1 LDAVKIGFAA
11 PVSGSWA
18 TRENLVT
25 VARRAQELGYHELWA
40 FQRLLSPEDD
50 SWGPAYR
57 SVLDPV
63 AVLAYLAAHTS
74 TIRLGVAVLNLPFMS
89 PVLMAKQLS
98 TVDIVAGGRLDVGL
112 GVGWAPEE
120 FVAVGVPIDAR
131 GRRAEEF
138 VPLLRSLLGDRVV
151 EHDGE
156 FYRVPRSTMEPK
168 PVQSPVPVL
177 LGGGAEPAL
186 RRAGRLADGWISS
199 SRADLGTLDDSVRI
213 VREAAERAGRDPD
226 ALRFVCRGAVQF
238 RTGTAG
244 DRRPLTGTIE
254 QIRGD
259 FDGIAAQGVT
269 ELFVDPNFD
278 EEIGTPDADP
288 AESMRRAEE
297 LLIGLAPHQR

>member
-1 LDAVKIGFAA
+1 VVRVKIGFGA

-25 VARRAQELGYHELWA
+25 VARRAEELGYHELWA
-40 FQRLLSPEDD
+40 FQRLLSPQDG
-50 SWGPAYR
+50 SWGPSYR

-63 AVLAYLAAHTS
+63 VALSYLAAHTS
-74 TIRLGVAVLNLPFMS
+74 TIRLGIAVLNLPFAA
-89 PVLMAKQLS
+89 PAVIAKQAS
-98 TVDIVAGGRLDVGL
+98 TLDIVSGGRLDLGL

-120 FVAVGVPIDAR
+120 FAAVGVPIEAR

-138 VPLLRSLLGDRVV
+138 VPLLRSLLADGVV

-156 FYRVPRSTMEPK
+156 LYRVPRSTMEPK

-177 LGGGAEPAL
+177 LGGAAEPAL
-186 RRAGRLADGWISS
+186 QRAGRLADGWISS
-199 SRADLGTLDDSVRI
+199 SRADPSTLADSVRI

-226 ALRFVCRGAVQF
+226 ALRFVCRGAIQY
-238 RTGTAG
+238 RTAGVDG
-244 DRRPLTGTIE
+244 DRRLLTGTLD

-259 FDGIAAQGVT
+259 FDAIAEQGIT
-269 ELFVDPNFD
+269 ELFIDPNFD

-288 AESMRRAEE
+288 GKSMRRAED
-297 LLIGLAPHQR
+297 LLAGLAAT